1 MPIHHAIWRVGE
13 QPAPLVSI
21 LLASEQQL
29 GDMTHAHHRR
39 GGCFLYTRELLA
51 IFVLRHRSSE
61 KQSLV
66 NCSFQPRAV
75 M

>member
-29 GDMTHAHHRR
+29 EDMTHAHPSGWLLPVYPGAVGYIRAPAPI
-39 GGCFLYTRELLA
+39 LRE
-51 IFVLRHRSSE
+51 
-61 KQSLV
+61 
-66 NCSFQPRAV
+66 AV
-75 M
+75 VGELPLSA